1 MEVNSLVDERRDP
14 RASSRNAARYLHQ
27 LYDIYGDWS
36 LAIAAYNCGPGNVNK
51 ALRRAGGGKKDFWE
65 IYNYLPRETR
75 GYVPAFI
82 AANYVMNFYDHHNI
96 SPTVVRRHLTT
107 DTVTVN
113 HRVHLQQIADVLNI
127 PIDEIRMLNPQF
139 RKDIIPG
146 NYRPYMLTLPRQ
158 QVLSYLMSEDA
169 ILAHDAELYA
179 QRTYVEPGTSNESA
193 EPVDVDGDRNLTA
206 ASRQSA
212 NADQNHELAMAATES
227 VSSIT
232 HVVGRGENIKDIA
245 KKYDV
250 SATDIKRWNKLRRGK
265 VKEGDRLVI
274 ETRRMAD
281 PESVTAVASTTTNR
295 KKDSAKS
302 SDVPR
307 PKAKQ
312 PKPEPAAVP
321 EPPAKKTKEAP
332 ESEGTR
338 AGRRYAQHKEDYDRP
353 QGDVASPRQQE
364 KQQQPARSRKQQAAA
379 PEKTSGKNKSN
390 APEQTSSKKKSK
402 NTAAADNKSSKK
414 KNSRT
419 SKKQSKPKEYTVK
432 EGDNLDKIAR
442 RNGTTVEELRRANGM
457 KKNETMIKSGQNLKI
472 PSKNSKSSK
481 GKTGSSKRNRRSAE
495 PLRQS

>member
-1 MEVNSLVDERRDP
+1 
-14 RASSRNAARYLHQ
+14 
-27 LYDIYGDWS
+27 
-36 LAIAAYNCGPGNVNK
+36 
-51 ALRRAGGGKKDFWE
+51 
-65 IYNYLPRETR
+65 
-75 GYVPAFI
+75 
-82 AANYVMNFYDHHNI
+82 
-96 SPTVVRRHLTT
+96 
-107 DTVTVN
+107 
-113 HRVHLQQIADVLNI
+113 
-127 PIDEIRMLNPQF
+127 
-139 RKDIIPG
+139 
-146 NYRPYMLTLPRQ
+146 
-158 QVLSYLMSEDA
+158 
-169 ILAHDAELYA
+169 
-179 QRTYVEPGTSNESA
+179 
-193 EPVDVDGDRNLTA
+193 
-206 ASRQSA
+206 
-212 NADQNHELAMAATES
+212 MAATES

-302 SDVPR
+302 NDVPR

-353 QGDVASPRQQE
+353 QGDVSNPRQQE

-390 APEQTSSKKKSK
+390 APKQTSSKKKSK
-402 NTAAADNKSSKK
+402 NAAAAGNKSSKK
-414 KNSRT
+414 KT
-419 SKKQSKPKEYTVK
+419 SKNKKQQKPKEYTVK

-481 GKTGSSKRNRRSAE
+481 GNRSKKKSKRR
-495 PLRQS
+495 